1 MNRGSPEWWR
11 RVQASLDAALD
22 QRADHRRSD
31 ARVPDAEESE
41 IRVEVERILRAMHAV
56 EDFLSGSAAEF
67 AAPLVVE
74 AADRTE
80 ARAIGRWFG
89 RYRLDRVIGRGA
101 MAVVYRAEDPER
113 DREVALKVF
122 ASELGRPDEVARFL
136 REIGLM
142 ATLRHPHILPILDSG
157 ELAGA
162 PCFVMPLIAGGTLR
176 QRLKRDGRLPLRL
189 ATAIARQ
196 VAAALAH
203 AHGRGIVHRD
213 IKPANILLAVP
224 ADAGTVS
231 SADAVAVSSTD
242 ASAVAP
248 IDAPASLAGP
258 DECHAL
264 VADFGIA
271 RMVDETFTERLTFSG
286 APMGTLP
293 YMSPEQARG
302 DRDVDQRTDIYS
314 LGCVLFEMLAG
325 APLYSLRE
333 AVSRLRRL
341 PSAPSPA
348 SKLRASALPPAIER
362 VLARTM
368 AEARE
373 ERYPTA
379 GELDAA
385 LVAISTE

>member
-1 MNRGSPEWWR
+1 
-11 RVQASLDAALD
+11 
-22 QRADHRRSD
+22 
-31 ARVPDAEESE
+31 
-41 IRVEVERILRAMHAV
+41 
-56 EDFLSGSAAEF
+56 
-67 AAPLVVE
+67 
-74 AADRTE
+74 
-80 ARAIGRWFG
+80 
-89 RYRLDRVIGRGA
+89 
-101 MAVVYRAEDPER
+101 
-113 DREVALKVF
+113 
-122 ASELGRPDEVARFL
+122 
-136 REIGLM
+136 
-142 ATLRHPHILPILDSG
+142 
-157 ELAGA
+157 
-162 PCFVMPLIAGGTLR
+162 MPLIAGGTLR

-213 IKPANILLAVP
+213 IKPANILLAAP

-231 SADAVAVSSTD
+231 SADAGTVSSADAGTVSSADAGTVSSADAGTVSSADAGTVSSADAGTVSSAD

-325 APLYSLRE
+325 VPLYSLRE

-362 VLARTM
+362 VLARAM